1 MSDEVP
7 TAEVN
12 GSGRSRGRPQSRTQS
27 LLCKTAEG
35 LGTRLGRAHLP
46 TSSPGPSACEAPD
59 MTLVQAKLS
68 RAVIGLIVLIL
79 SVLLIGFSHYSRE
92 LQLLGGYLQKKCL
105 QKGLQS
111 KLI

>member
-1 MSDEVP
+1 
-7 TAEVN
+7 
-12 GSGRSRGRPQSRTQS
+12 
-27 LLCKTAEG
+27 
-35 LGTRLGRAHLP
+35 
-46 TSSPGPSACEAPD
+46 

-111 KLI
+111 KLT

>member
-12 GSGRSRGRPQSRTQS
+12 GSGRSRGRTCQP
-27 LLCKTAEG
+27 
-35 LGTRLGRAHLP
+35 H
-46 TSSPGPSACEAPD
+46 PD

-68 RAVIGLIVLIL
+68 RAMIGLIVLIL
-79 SVLLIGFSHYSRE
+79 SLLLIGFSHYSRE

-111 KLI
+111 KLT